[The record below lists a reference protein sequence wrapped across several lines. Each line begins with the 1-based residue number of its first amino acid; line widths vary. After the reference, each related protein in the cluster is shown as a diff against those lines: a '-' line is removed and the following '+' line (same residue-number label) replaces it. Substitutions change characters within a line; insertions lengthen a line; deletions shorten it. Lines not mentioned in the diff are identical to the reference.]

1 MFSHKKNQIKIQS
14 KTFLTENVIFSDDR
28 ILQKKLTK
36 IKSLWKHK
44 TYVNTYIQLYTTSPL
59 GAYTHIVPYHLISN
73 SKRLGRRFLRW
84 IKSSTKYMHFTYQ
97 VYKRQIL
104 IRQKCP
110 AGHWSDKLWWLLG
123 VIFFT
128 FFFSKNM
135 LIFLGI
141 SRSVWWSIWRSR
153 SSCRGDTFSRARE
166 DLDEDDAVLGQLLHP
181 VVDGWSPSSRSF
193 PAVRPRAL
201 ASRAMHTWTECT
213 LFFSAGTRRF
223 VPGHWG

>member
-1 MFSHKKNQIKIQS
+1 MFSHKKFKS
-14 KTFLTENVIFSDDR
+14 KFKVKLSWQKTSSFQMIGSCK
-28 ILQKKLTK
+28 KKLTK

-110 AGHWSDKLWWLLG
+110 AVHWSDKLWWLLG

-128 FFFSKNM
+128 FFSQKHANLSWNFKKCMMIN
-135 LIFLGI
+135 LAIAIELPWGHVFQGTG
-141 SRSVWWSIWRSR
+141 RPWRGRRRPWS
-153 SSCRGDTFSRARE
+153 TFTP
-166 DLDEDDAVLGQLLHP
+166 G
-181 VVDGWSPSSRSF
+181 
-193 PAVRPRAL
+193 
-201 ASRAMHTWTECT
+201 
-213 LFFSAGTRRF
+213 RRWMEPI
-223 VPGHWG
+223 VS